1 MKTPKFIIVVGTSAG
16 GMNALIELVAH
27 LKENMDAAFFIVMH
41 LSRTSISDFLVHRL
55 QPHTSLQCEVA
66 KEDMPIEKGH
76 IYVAAP
82 NQHLLVKK
90 DKIILGRGPE
100 ENRWR
105 PSIDVLFRS
114 AAAAYSTRV
123 IGVVL
128 TGSLDDGT
136 TGMLAIKRSGG
147 TCMVQDP
154 NEAEYPDMPLSVLD
168 NMEVDY
174 CVSLQ
179 QMGETIF
186 DITQTNPEEIAA
198 PQDVIMESEIAERV
212 VVDYEHVKQLGV
224 KSIYA
229 CPDCG
234 GGLWDIPKQNA
245 HLPAGAGT
253 DGNDPDNYQEGK
265 SDRYRCHIG
274 HSYSEQDLVVKQGEI
289 LESTLWIALRIMEE
303 RRTLLKKMEDDTKK
317 RGLSVMATGY
327 REKGADIQFHVDKMK
342 EILYAT
348 QNTL

>member
-1 MKTPKFIIVVGTSAG
+1 MKAPKFIIVVGTSAG
-16 GMNALIELVAH
+16 GMNALIEFVSQ
-27 LKENMDAAFFIVMH
+27 LKENIDAAFFIVMH

-55 QPHTSLQCEVA
+55 QPHTSLKCEVA
-66 KEDMPIEKGH
+66 KEDAKIEKGH

-90 DKIILGRGPE
+90 NKIILGWGPE

-123 IGVVL
+123 IGIVL

-154 NEAEYPDMPLSVLD
+154 NEAEYPDMPLSVLN

-174 CVSLQ
+174 CIPLH

-186 DITQTNPEEIAA
+186 EISQNNPEEIAA
-198 PQDVIMESEIAERV
+198 PQDVIIESEIAERV
-212 VVDYEHVKQLGV
+212 VVDYEHVKQLGE

-234 GGLWDIPKQNA
+234 GGLWDIPKQNVG
-245 HLPAGAGT
+245 LNDKVGQ
-253 DGNDPDNYQEGK
+253 GN

-274 HSYSEQDLVVKQGEI
+274 HSYSEKDLVVKQGEI

-303 RRTLLKKMEDDTKK
+303 RRTLLKKMEDDNQKK
-317 RGLSVMATGY
+317 GLSKMASSY
-327 REKGADIQFHVDKMK
+327 QEKGEDIQFHVDKMK

-348 QNTL
+348 QDTL

>member
-1 MKTPKFIIVVGTSAG
+1 MKAPKFIIVVGTSAG
-16 GMNALIELVAH
+16 GMNALIELVSQ
-27 LKENMDAAFFIVMH
+27 LTENIDAAFFIVMH

-55 QPHTSLQCEVA
+55 QPHTLLKCELA
-66 KEDMPIEKGH
+66 KEDTAIEKGH

-114 AAAAYSTRV
+114 AAAAYSTSV

-136 TGMLAIKRSGG
+136 SGMLSIKRSGG
-147 TCMVQDP
+147 TCIVQDP
-154 NEAEYPDMPLSVLD
+154 NEAEYPDMPLSVLN

-174 CVSLQ
+174 CIPLH

-186 DITQTNPEEIAA
+186 EITQTNPEEVAA
-198 PQDVIMESEIAERV
+198 PQEVVIESEIAERV
-212 VVDYEHVKQLGV
+212 VVDYGHVKQLGV

-234 GGLWDIPKQNA
+234 GGLWDIPKQN
-245 HLPAGAGT
+245 
-253 DGNDPDNYQEGK
+253 GK

-274 HSYSEQDLVVKQGEI
+274 HSYSEKDLVVKQGEI
-289 LESTLWIALRIMEE
+289 LESTLWTALRIMEE
-303 RRTLLKKMEDDTKK
+303 RRNLLKKMADDNNRK
-317 RGLSVMATGY
+317 GLSKMAASFQ
-327 REKGADIQFHVDKMK
+327 EKGADIQFHVDKMK
-342 EILYAT
+342 EILFAT